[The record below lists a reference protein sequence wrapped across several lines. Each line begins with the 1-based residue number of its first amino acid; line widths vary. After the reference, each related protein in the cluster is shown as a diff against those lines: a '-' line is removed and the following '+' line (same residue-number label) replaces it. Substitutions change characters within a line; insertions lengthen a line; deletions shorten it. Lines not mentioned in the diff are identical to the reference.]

1 MTSSLQKVKEIDQM
15 SADLVLGYI
24 KNEESLLQ
32 LQNVP
37 LLVSYR
43 ILLFYYLK
51 EYFAKCGKG
60 MEISQDK
67 LMIIK
72 RNGAGWINTTYL
84 NRWIDSES
92 GKVLRW
98 KFKIEKCQQFGGGLC
113 FGVTSNKN
121 LMESQ
126 FASSNKYHCNSSFC
140 GSSAS
145 GKSSKFGEGDY
156 VTYTLDL
163 INKTFSVKINNE
175 KECILYKNIRC
186 GVQILFGT

>member
-1 MTSSLQKVKEIDQM
+1 MMSSLQRVKEIDQM

-24 KNEESLLQ
+24 KNAESLLQ

-51 EYFAKCGKG
+51 EYFAKSGKG

-84 NRWIDSES
+84 KRWIDSES
-92 GKVLRW
+92 KKILRW
-98 KFKIEKCQQFGGGLC
+98 KFKIQKCQLFGGGLC
-113 FGVTSNKN
+113 FGVISKKN
-121 LMESQ
+121 LMKSQ
-126 FASSNKYHCNSSFC
+126 FTRNNKYYHCNSSFC
-140 GSSAS
+140 GSAAS
-145 GKSSKFGEGDY
+145 GKSSEFGEGDY

-163 INKTFSVKINNE
+163 INKTISVKINNE
-175 KECILYKNIRC
+175 KEW
-186 GVQILFGT
+186 